1 MQIVQKKIVMTILSR
16 CFTGL
21 IVAGILWSPIAL
33 FSQLKE
39 SSKKV
44 VVIDPGHG
52 GSDSGATGINGIKEK
67 NVVLKV
73 AKEMVHYNQNLLD
86 NAFEI
91 YLTRSSDTLIS
102 LDERSKLAIRLNADI
117 FISLHC
123 NHSENPNAKGIE
135 VYVSDRKGE
144 HTNESIL
151 LAFNIQKANRNNL
164 GFKSRGV
171 KLANFQVLREGSKR
185 LPSVLVE
192 FGFLSNQDEAIY
204 MAEEGNIPALALSV
218 LKSINLSK

>member
-1 MQIVQKKIVMTILSR
+1 MAILNR
-16 CFTGL
+16 FFIGL
-21 IVAGILWSPIAL
+21 IVAGILWGPRAL
-33 FSQLKE
+33 FSQFKE

-52 GSDSGATGINGIKEK
+52 GTDSGATGTNGIKEK

-73 AKEMVHYNQNLLD
+73 AKEMVRYNQNLFD
-86 NAFEI
+86 NALEI
-91 YLTRSSDTLIS
+91 YLSRYTDTLIS
-102 LDERSKLAIRLNADI
+102 LGERTKLAKRLNADI

-151 LAFNIQKANRNNL
+151 LAYNIQKANQKNL

-171 KLANFQVLREGSKR
+171 KFANFQVLREGSR
-185 LPSVLVE
+185 QIPSVLVE
-192 FGFLSNQDEAIY
+192 FGFLSNSVEA
-204 MAEEGNIPALALSV
+204 MHMGEEGNIRAIALSV
-218 LKSINLSK
+218 LQSLILSK